1 MVDWINEIRSNE
13 NVALQKIY
21 TDFRATFLMY
31 IQKDNKISND
41 EAIEL
46 FQSSVIILYDNVV
59 QKKVEKIDNLKS
71 YLFTIGRNKAY
82 ELFRRKKKN
91 KSFEDMSFAQY
102 VVEEETN
109 EKEELEAHIHM
120 MQRVL
125 RQMGNPCKTLLELF
139 YFKKMANSE
148 IAILMEYQN
157 ENTVK
162 TKKYK
167 CIQRAKKLFSEL
179 NAQTHE

>member
-1 MVDWINEIRSNE
+1 MVDWIKEIKSNE
-13 NVALQKIY
+13 NAALQKIY
-21 TDFRATFLMY
+21 TDFKAAFIMY
-31 IQKDNKISND
+31 IQKDNKVSKD
-41 EAIEL
+41 EAVEL
-46 FQSSVIILYDNVV
+46 FQSSVIILYDNVMH
-59 QKKVEKIDNLKS
+59 KKLEKIDNLKS

-91 KSFEDMSFAQY
+91 TSFEDVSFAHY
-102 VVEEETN
+102 VIDEKTN
-109 EKEELEAHIHM
+109 EKEELEGHLQM

-167 CIQRAKKLFSEL
+167 CIQRARKLFKEL
-179 NAQTHE
+179 NVQTNE